1 MKAINIYTQRK
12 INTDNYINTIT
23 GEVLFSEY
31 PNLTSIN
38 VKDANLIIVDYGE
51 FITIDSKAL
60 RYILT
65 IFNQADMSK
74 ILRMADMVKG
84 IYNVLH
90 DEKGSAHSP
99 QSLRLSLSYDAAEFS
114 RFLKRLHTKSIIHY
128 IAGYKDGRKCKYISM
143 ILNFSKTFTLKS
155 TFIIFFKT
163 HQLFFFEIGFKYT
176 GALTHWLT

>member
-1 MKAINIYTQRK
+1 MKATNVYYKRK
-12 INTDNYINTIT
+12 IDPNNYFNSIT
-23 GEVLFSEY
+23 GEVLFSEF
-31 PNLTSIN
+31 PNTTSFN
-38 VKDANLIIVDYGE
+38 VKDANLIIVDYDE

-84 IYNVLH
+84 IYNVLY

-114 RFLKRLHTKSIIHY
+114 RFLKRLHTKSVIHY
-128 IAGYKDGRKCKYISM
+128 IAGYKDGRKCKWIM
-143 ILNFSKTFTLKS
+143 LNPTLARKKKTFHTDCTSVFDDLSKKQAGNLQS
-155 TFIIFFKT
+155 KN
-163 HQLFFFEIGFKYT
+163 L
-176 GALTHWLT
+176 

>member
-1 MKAINIYTQRK
+1 MKAIKIYTKRK
-12 INTDNYINTIT
+12 IDVGNYVNTIT

-31 PNLTSIN
+31 PNTASIN
-38 VKDANLIIVDYGE
+38 VKDANLIIVDYDE

-65 IFNQADMSK
+65 LFNQPDISK

-84 IYNVLH
+84 VYNVLH

-99 QSLRLSLSYDAAEFS
+99 LSLRLSLSYDASEFS

-128 IAGYKDGRKCKYISM
+128 IAGYKDGRKCK
-143 ILNFSKTFTLKS
+143 
-155 TFIIFFKT
+155 
-163 HQLFFFEIGFKYT
+163 
-176 GALTHWLT
+176 